1 MSREASP
8 ETVPVLVAGGS
19 LVGLSAA
26 MFLASRG
33 VACLVVERHHGSAL
47 HPRAR
52 GFTQRTLE
60 MFDTAG
66 LRHLPEIP
74 ASITRL
80 RRVRTESVVAAPT
93 AEVEWTPQ
101 SAVRPSAAPAA
112 SYSPHT
118 GAAIAQDQLEPL
130 LRQRALE
137 LGATLRPGTELVRFE
152 DDGDGVVAWLKDS
165 QGSVQTVRAR
175 YLIGCDGNRSVVRE
189 ALGIARQ
196 GVGVL
201 QVMRSV
207 LFRAEELERFR
218 RDGIGQWEIQQPGLD
233 AFLAGYGDGRWV
245 LMFKDDIDRNPAAL
259 DAAIQ
264 RAVGTPVRAEIIT
277 TGRWELTAL
286 IADRFSQGRVFLAGD
301 AAHTLPPNRGGCGAN
316 TGIADA
322 FNLAW
327 KLAAVLSGQSEDS
340 LLDSY
345 DEERKPVAWMRFQ
358 QTFAR
363 PDYARFADDA
373 IREIPLL
380 DPIAI
385 ELGERY
391 RSSIIDETASDLP
404 LAQRPDEWRGQPGT
418 RAPHRVVT
426 RDGRSISTLDLYG
439 AGWVL
444 VSSSNTWC
452 DAAAHIG
459 ARTGVPI
466 SSINLPAVLAQN
478 DRALAEQDLG
488 ITGGGASLVRP
499 DGVIAWRSIEDD
511 GTVDAL
517 ERAMDVVARPARRSR
532 DRACSGS
539 GRTGAPRV

>member
-1 MSREASP
+1 
-8 ETVPVLVAGGS
+8 
-19 LVGLSAA
+19 
-26 MFLASRG
+26 
-33 VACLVVERHHGSAL
+33 
-47 HPRAR
+47 
-52 GFTQRTLE
+52 
-60 MFDTAG
+60 
-66 LRHLPEIP
+66 
-74 ASITRL
+74 
-80 RRVRTESVVAAPT
+80 
-93 AEVEWTPQ
+93 
-101 SAVRPSAAPAA
+101 
-112 SYSPHT
+112 
-118 GAAIAQDQLEPL
+118 
-130 LRQRALE
+130 
-137 LGATLRPGTELVRFE
+137 
-152 DDGDGVVAWLKDS
+152 
-165 QGSVQTVRAR
+165 
-175 YLIGCDGNRSVVRE
+175 
-189 ALGIARQ
+189 
-196 GVGVL
+196 
-201 QVMRSV
+201 
-207 LFRAEELERFR
+207 
-218 RDGIGQWEIQQPGLD
+218 
-233 AFLAGYGDGRWV
+233 
-245 LMFKDDIDRNPAAL
+245 
-259 DAAIQ
+259 
-264 RAVGTPVRAEIIT
+264 
-277 TGRWELTAL
+277 
-286 IADRFSQGRVFLAGD
+286 
-301 AAHTLPPNRGGCGAN
+301 
-316 TGIADA
+316 
-322 FNLAW
+322 
-327 KLAAVLSGQSEDS
+327 
-340 LLDSY
+340 
-345 DEERKPVAWMRFQ
+345 MRFQ